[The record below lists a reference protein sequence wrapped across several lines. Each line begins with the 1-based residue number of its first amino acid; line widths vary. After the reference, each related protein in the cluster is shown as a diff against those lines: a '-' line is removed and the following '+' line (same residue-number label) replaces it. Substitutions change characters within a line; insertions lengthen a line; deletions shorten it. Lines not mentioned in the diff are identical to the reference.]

1 MVVAGIILGL
11 ILLFIAFYVL
21 SVDKTLNIIWE
32 FLRKR
37 IYFNYINTK
46 QALIERLSQFH
57 HKSELEIEFDTSE
70 YKASIPFHFWH
81 SLRYLLKLSLIFIS
95 VSIFFALASSYFF
108 ENIYDY
114 MYYKPR
120 FIYTII
126 QRRVALTEMLFFT
139 YENELQDTNKSL
151 TTMFPQFGLF
161 TDPVQLYTNA
171 VNSLI
176 LTKNIMRDPNTMK
189 LMSTALMNDI
199 FWSLANSS
207 DFQTLG
213 TQAAMNF
220 LELESHFIIFNDE
233 TDSPDVIAKYAEETI
248 AQSDVLATLYVVA
261 ENDAQNKINA
271 ELQAFIDFI
280 ICFCIFLI
288 SMYVFYYRTYFNA
301 EKKVLTNVM
310 KLIAMLPPNQLG
322 YSTNATSLR
331 PK

>member
-1 MVVAGIILGL
+1 
-11 ILLFIAFYVL
+11 
-21 SVDKTLNIIWE
+21 
-32 FLRKR
+32 
-37 IYFNYINTK
+37 
-46 QALIERLSQFH
+46 
-57 HKSELEIEFDTSE
+57 
-70 YKASIPFHFWH
+70 
-81 SLRYLLKLSLIFIS
+81 
-95 VSIFFALASSYFF
+95 
-108 ENIYDY
+108 
-114 MYYKPR
+114 
-120 FIYTII
+120 
-126 QRRVALTEMLFFT
+126 
-139 YENELQDTNKSL
+139 
-151 TTMFPQFGLF
+151 
-161 TDPVQLYTNA
+161 
-171 VNSLI
+171 
-176 LTKNIMRDPNTMK
+176 MRDPNTMK

-288 SMYVFYYRTYFNA
+288 SMYVFYYRHYFNA